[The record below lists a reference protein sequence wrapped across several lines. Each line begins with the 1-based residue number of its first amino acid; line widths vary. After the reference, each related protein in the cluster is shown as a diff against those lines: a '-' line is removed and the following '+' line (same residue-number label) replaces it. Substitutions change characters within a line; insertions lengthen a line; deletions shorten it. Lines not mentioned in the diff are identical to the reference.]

1 MFGGSQNYGH
11 TGSEPMESRPA
22 KRPRNI
28 SGPGDHG
35 YREAAMAGQLSELR
49 EAHMP
54 PPPVQAPTTEAH
66 PSPRVAGTGK
76 GRGETDKNNRKLSC
90 KECRRCVS
98 CSFGLLL
105 VYFNEVMQT
114 KIEGESAVQTAFV
127 SPVE

>member
-28 SGPGDHG
+28 SGPEDHG
-35 YREAAMAGQLSELR
+35 YREAAVGGQLSEFR
-49 EAHMP
+49 EGQMP
-54 PPPVQAPTTEAH
+54 PPPVQAPATEAH
-66 PSPRVAGTGK
+66 PSPRATGTGK

-98 CSFGLLL
+98 RTVRPLTMS
-105 VYFNEVMQT
+105 FNEV
-114 KIEGESAVQTAFV
+114 V
-127 SPVE
+127 